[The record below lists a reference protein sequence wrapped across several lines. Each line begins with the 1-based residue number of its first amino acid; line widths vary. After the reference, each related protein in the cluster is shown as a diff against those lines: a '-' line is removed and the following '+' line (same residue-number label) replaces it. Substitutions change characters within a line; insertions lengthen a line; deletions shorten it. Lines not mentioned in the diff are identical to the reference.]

1 MTFISIY
8 TLKNVSNNF
17 MMQRIKNRFKRF
29 RSQQTNKQKK
39 KQ

>member
-17 MMQRIKNRFKRF
+17 MMQKIKSKFKDF
-29 RSQQTNKQKK
+29 RSQQTNKQRKK
-39 KQ
+39 